1 MTRPPLEL
9 VIGIVSVAMFL
20 GTLVAIPWVVRRLP
34 ADHFVRPPPQH
45 GLARRIAQNLL
56 GVTFIA
62 AGIAMLVLPGQGI
75 LTILIGVSIVDLP
88 VKHRLMRWLLL
99 RPAIQD
105 GIQRLRARAG
115 KPPLLLPPHA

>member
-1 MTRPPLEL
+1 MTRHPLEL
-9 VIGIVSVAMFL
+9 VIGIMSVAMFL
-20 GTLVAIPWVVRRLP
+20 GTLVAIPWFVRRLP
-34 ADHFVRPPPQH
+34 ADYFVRPPPER
-45 GLARRIAQNLL
+45 GLAKRIAQNLL

-105 GIQRLRARAG
+105 GIQRLRTRAG
-115 KPPLLLPPHA
+115 KPPLLLPAHA